1 MPHFSSEDDLGL
13 QSLVRQLLK
22 SIKERIMSAP
32 SFECAEEILLHLE
45 ETDENFH
52 NYELVKYLRNHI
64 DEVLGS
70 VIEKETEKCTGD
82 GRTLV
87 SGQDTLVQQVT
98 RSIRESKEYKD
109 MMQSLKSNMIVV
121 VESLINKFEE
131 DQLKKEEQHRKNQ
144 HEQHTSYS
152 MDSCSESGSLFNQS
166 YPFMNQEQLQIII
179 GRMDPNQA
187 KEVRQDALHTLC
199 CAPPSDVLN
208 CEDWGT
214 LCKYLAAA
222 LSDPDPTLNDKG
234 LRFYAKT
241 FSSSTFSISREIY
254 TSLAKHLESC
264 FTSHQCSVPTLS
276 VGMDITNPDIIQMLK
291 KFRLLNEFQ
300 KEVPSFWIR
309 HPEKFMEEIVES
321 TLSLLSATH
330 KQSLNTDTSDH
341 VLEPV
346 YFLALLDIKASWF
359 KKWMHGYYSRTVVL
373 RLLENKYKSLITASV
388 QQCLNYFDSRNLEDE
403 ATDNLCVMLYH
414 MNGGQR
420 TYYTGHE
427 LQYICF
433 VHSLCL
439 LGRLLMYT
447 RGRKLFPI
455 KVKNREESVS
465 LMDLLVLLIRM
476 MYQHPDPAQN
486 GNVTQTDLYAPANLV
501 MEVLR
506 MLCGGKECATECL
519 YKSIIID
526 ALLFPILILLK
537 GKQIITC
544 NETVLINI
552 ADILARIAS
561 TDRGLKLLLFGEKD
575 NGVATNSL
583 SAAHVIAEFTKKLLD
598 GQLPALDYTEAS
610 SALKGAFIFV
620 CRQMYN
626 TCEGLEVLM
635 PYGLHESISKAW
647 KKASLLIERTP
658 TPVAG
663 SESGSTTAQE
673 LQNMMILE
681 EMLLDNLL
689 NFAASP
695 KGLLLLQ
702 QTGAINECV
711 NYMFS
716 RFTKK
721 LQVSKCEKFG
731 YGVMVTQ
738 VAATAPGIAA
748 LQSSGFIKALVMEMW
763 SVLECGRDDVRMI
776 NPKPTPVE
784 PIDRSCQKSFLA
796 LANLLSSYQAVYELI
811 GNLPL
816 PNKAEY
822 SLREVPSS
830 IVDVIDRL
838 IIINSNAKIHSL
850 FNYEHSHM
858 FGLRILSVLCCN
870 LDTLLLL
877 ESQYNLS
884 QILLNAQKEN
894 VKEDLENLG
903 DFIIDGLSVERNHIL
918 VRMDLIGGASERVL
932 PPRVL
937 QKENDPYP
945 WPLFSSYPIPKSYLQ
960 EPVKNHVPKQDNE
973 VIKLLKNSEK
983 QADWLECCKKLLC
996 KTMTTRPEIIKGNT
1010 LAELLEKVVE
1020 YSSNN
1025 PPECFFKPYETTE
1038 TGVKDLSLSPIQQLG
1053 IKMVVRY
1060 GRFLGVLKPD
1070 SDKELAVLLM
1080 HCERFLKQQQIAIN
1094 SSLCCL
1100 QGGYAG
1106 HDWFA
1111 STAFLIMS
1119 GDGERTLKFL
1129 QQFSNL
1135 LVSSFLWLPRLH
1147 RSIHL
1152 PVENAE
1158 SGIHPVY
1165 SCTTYYIEMLLKTE
1179 LPLVFSAFRMSGF
1192 TPSQICQHWL
1202 AQCFWNY
1209 LNWTEIGHYIAICV
1223 ILGPDYQVYMCIAVL
1238 KHLQQ
1243 DILQHMQTQDLQI
1256 FLKYSLQKRILAIIG
1271 MTYSGLKCLSMEILR
1286 KRICRSFRKASSWIK
1301 SPRPDE
1307 MYPRLLWKAREE
1319 LAESLEEAI
1328 HGFHISRYLEYMEKL
1343 EKSYRSTILTDMK
1356 NIKK

>member
-1 MPHFSSEDDLGL
+1 MCTSKMPHFSSEDGLGL

-82 GRTLV
+82 SRTLV

-131 DQLKKEEQHRKNQ
+131 DQLMKEEQHRKNQ

-388 QQCLNYFDSRNLEDE
+388 QQCLNYFDSRNLEDD

-433 VHSLCL
+433 VHLLCL

-455 KVKNREESVS
+455 KVKTREESVS

-526 ALLFPILILLK
+526 ALLFPILTLLK

-575 NGVATNSL
+575 NGVATSSL

-598 GQLPALDYTEAS
+598 GWLPALDYTEAS

-673 LQNMMILE
+673 LQNVMILE

-822 SLREVPSS
+822 SLREVPCS

-858 FGLRILSVLCCN
+858 FGLRLLSVLCCN

-918 VRMDLIGGASERVL
+918 VRMDLVGGASERVL

-945 WPLFSSYPIPKSYLQ
+945 WPLFSSYPIPKCYLQ

-983 QADWLECCKKLLC
+983 QGDWLECCKKLLC

-1094 SSLCCL
+1094 TSLCCL

-1243 DILQHMQTQDLQI
+1243 DILHHMQTQDLQI
-1256 FLKYSLQKRILAIIG
+1256 FLK
-1271 MTYSGLKCLSMEILR
+1271 
-1286 KRICRSFRKASSWIK
+1286 
-1301 SPRPDE
+1301 
-1307 MYPRLLWKAREE
+1307 
-1319 LAESLEEAI
+1319 EEAI

>member
-1 MPHFSSEDDLGL
+1 MCTSKMPHFSSEDGLGL

-82 GRTLV
+82 SRTLV

-131 DQLKKEEQHRKNQ
+131 DQLMKEEQHRKNQ

-359 KKWMHGYYSRTVVL
+359 KKWM
-373 RLLENKYKSLITASV
+373 ITASV
-388 QQCLNYFDSRNLEDE
+388 QQCLNYFDSRNLEDD

-433 VHSLCL
+433 VHLLCL

-455 KVKNREESVS
+455 KVKTREESVS

-526 ALLFPILILLK
+526 ALLFPILTLLK

-575 NGVATNSL
+575 NGVATSSL

-598 GQLPALDYTEAS
+598 GWLPALDYTEAS

-673 LQNMMILE
+673 LQNVMILE

-822 SLREVPSS
+822 SLREVPCS

-858 FGLRILSVLCCN
+858 FGLRLLSVLCCN

-918 VRMDLIGGASERVL
+918 VRMDLVGGASERVL

-945 WPLFSSYPIPKSYLQ
+945 WPLFSSYPIPKCYLQ

-983 QADWLECCKKLLC
+983 QGDWLECCKKLLC

-1094 SSLCCL
+1094 TSLCCL

-1243 DILQHMQTQDLQI
+1243 DILHHMQTQDLQI
-1256 FLKYSLQKRILAIIG
+1256 FLK
-1271 MTYSGLKCLSMEILR
+1271 
-1286 KRICRSFRKASSWIK
+1286 
-1301 SPRPDE
+1301 
-1307 MYPRLLWKAREE
+1307 
-1319 LAESLEEAI
+1319 EEAI

>member
-1 MPHFSSEDDLGL
+1 MCTSKMPHFSSEDDLGL

-1256 FLKYSLQKRILAIIG
+1256 FLK
-1271 MTYSGLKCLSMEILR
+1271 
-1286 KRICRSFRKASSWIK
+1286 
-1301 SPRPDE
+1301 
-1307 MYPRLLWKAREE
+1307 
-1319 LAESLEEAI
+1319 EEAI